1 MEEEIQKAP
10 QHSATKTIYKN
21 IASGAL
27 GGVVALVILAFVLM
41 FLAAGAG
48 FVFEVPLY
56 LAFGWIFFLKNNLV
70 RMNFGW
76 EMILSSMIGW
86 ALCLWL
92 THAFCRWVAGQK
104 NSSPWRFVQTLRLN
118 TLVFLFFAASCALV
132 GCVHQS
138 IWLLSNPVVVNRSRN
153 IDLTKNISSMKQL
166 YLLLMDYESEHGKF
180 PDSLQVLLDE
190 GYAKSDEVFYAHEG
204 KMREP
209 FLYLGKG
216 LSTSDNGGR
225 VIVVSPFT
233 HDGRIAYLRIDG
245 SARSERIHEGK
256 RGELQFQ
263 DLIQDGIWPPGEA
276 K

>member
-10 QHSATKTIYKN
+10 HPRPTKTFYVVVSLVVFLFC
-21 IASGAL
+21 IASGA
-27 GGVVALVILAFVLM
+27 AFVI
-41 FLAAGAG
+41 
-48 FVFEVPLY
+48 EVPLY

-76 EMILSSMIGW
+76 EMILSSLIGW

-138 IWLLSNPVVVNRSRN
+138 IWLFSNPVVTSSSRSF
-153 IDLTKNISSMKQL
+153 DLTREMSNMKQI
-166 YLLLMDYESEHGKF
+166 YLLVMDYEADHGKF

-190 GYAKSDEVFYAHEG
+190 GYTESEEIFYACEG
-204 KMREP
+204 KTREP

-216 LSTSDNGGR
+216 LSSAEKADR
-225 VIVVSPFT
+225 VMIVSPFT
-233 HDGRIAYLRIDG
+233 HDGRIAFMRIDG
-245 SARSERIHEGK
+245 SARSERIHDGK
-256 RGELQFQ
+256 RGAIQFQ
-263 DLIQDGIWPPGEA
+263 DMIQDGTWPADEA